1 MKLSNIDKVRALLHE
16 LEIIN
21 ERTSMFEKID
31 TKDASE
37 VIYQELRLLH
47 DRKVAILNEL
57 KEL

>member
-16 LEIIN
+16 LETIN

-37 VIYQELRLLH
+37 AIYLELQLLH
-47 DRKVAILNEL
+47 KRKVKILNEL

>member
-1 MKLSNIDKVRALLHE
+1 MKLSNIDEVRALLHE
-16 LEIIN
+16 LEAIN

-37 VIYQELRLLH
+37 VIYLELQLLH
-47 DRKVAILNEL
+47 KRKVEILNEL

>member
-1 MKLSNIDKVRALLHE
+1 MKLSNIDKVRALSHE
-16 LEIIN
+16 LEVIN
-21 ERTSMFEKID
+21 ERTSKFEKID

-47 DRKVAILNEL
+47 ERKVAILNEL

>member
-16 LEIIN
+16 LEAIN

-31 TKDASE
+31 TKDTSE

-47 DRKVAILNEL
+47 DRKIEILNEL

>member
-16 LEIIN
+16 LKAIN

-37 VIYQELRLLH
+37 VIYQELQLLH
-47 DRKVAILNEL
+47 KRKIEILNEL

>member
-16 LEIIN
+16 LEAIN
-21 ERTSMFEKID
+21 ERTSMFENVD

-37 VIYQELRLLH
+37 VIYLELQLLH
-47 DRKVAILNEL
+47 KRKVDILNEL

>member
-16 LEIIN
+16 LEAIN
-21 ERTSMFEKID
+21 ERASMFEKID

-37 VIYQELRLLH
+37 VIYLELQLLH
-47 DRKVAILNEL
+47 KRKVEILNEL

>member
-1 MKLSNIDKVRALLHE
+1 MKLSNIDKVRALLNE
-16 LEIIN
+16 LEAIN

-37 VIYQELRLLH
+37 VLYQELQLLH
-47 DRKVAILNEL
+47 ERKVVILNEL